1 MSNKNKWQHSKTGF
15 INLCSIVIKATFVPS
30 KIHNIFVQKCFVNI
44 EFLERF
50 DPVCQ
55 GGQSILCGGRIS
67 FRCSLAVDLIDVLEK
82 AEDKCVSAF

>member
-1 MSNKNKWQHSKTGF
+1 MCQVKYTTFLSNNSADCLQVYLKNQ
-15 INLCSIVIKATFVPS
+15 LFVR
-30 KIHNIFVQKCFVNI
+30 I